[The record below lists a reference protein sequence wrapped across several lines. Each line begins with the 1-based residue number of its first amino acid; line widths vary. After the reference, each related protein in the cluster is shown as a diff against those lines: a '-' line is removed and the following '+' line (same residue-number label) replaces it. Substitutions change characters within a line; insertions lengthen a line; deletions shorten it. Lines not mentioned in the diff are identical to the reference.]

1 MTVMYASRDMRN
13 ATTAYAGKR
22 VLVIGGTRY
31 FGRRLVKLLL
41 DGSARVTLL
50 TRGIKADPFADRVT
64 RIRADRTDRRRLVEA
79 LRGRG
84 EWDVVFDQVCYGPEE
99 AEASAAALGNRVG
112 RYVFTSTVSVYG
124 DDLDGRLGEDRFDPW
139 KYELRGGSAKAL
151 GYGEGKRQ
159 AEAYFFQRT
168 ELEPVAV
175 RLPAVLGPDDPS
187 GRLEFH
193 VSRVL
198 RGKALVIPDLD
209 ARLSLISST
218 EAADFLAWV
227 ALSAHVGPINAAS
240 TGDLAIGRL
249 LRLIEAATGRR
260 ASVRIEGNRRHASPF
275 AGPHSWTLDQR
286 LAAAMGFQFS
296 DVETWLVP
304 LIDETCDRLPR
315 RPRWLPGVI
324 AQRLGWS

>member
-1 MTVMYASRDMRN
+1 M
-13 ATTAYAGKR
+13 
-22 VLVIGGTRY
+22 GGTRY
-31 FGRRLVKLLL
+31 FGRRLVRLLL
-41 DGSARVTLL
+41 EAGARVTLL
-50 TRGIKADPFADRVT
+50 TRGIKADSFGDRVN
-64 RIRADRTDRRRLVEA
+64 RIRADRTYRRRLCEA
-79 LRGRG
+79 LRGQG

-124 DDLDGRLGEDRFDPW
+124 DDLDGSLGEDRFDPW
-139 KYELRGGSAKAL
+139 RYELRGGSAKAL

-159 AEAYFFQRT
+159 AEACFFQRT
-168 ELEPVAV
+168 KLELVAV

-193 VSRVL
+193 VSHVRQ
-198 RGKALVIPDLD
+198 GKALVVPDLD
-209 ARLSLISST
+209 VGFSLISSR
-218 EAADFLAWV
+218 EAADFLAWA

-249 LRLIEAATGRR
+249 LRLIEAASGRR

-296 DVETWLVP
+296 AVESWLVP
-304 LIDETCDRLPR
+304 LIDETRDRLSQK
-315 RPRWLPGVI
+315 PRWLPAMV
-324 AQRLGWS
+324 ASAPDASRDVLGGLIHRAVLACRRIGA